1 MSFRCDVMNM
11 LLESDYFQYRPYKM
25 YNGGITGVPEA
36 FQNPNVYWVFPEDSN
51 KYYLA
56 DYNESLDEMLL
67 VAYYYNGVSKLAK
80 SKRLSR
86 AEFIKI
92 IQDSQQQALKVM
104 KNNGLPTISSWV
116 VPIGDS
122 SNTSKYTVVG
132 IDDNNGIIMSPGANG
147 ELLSYDITTLKD
159 IFENISENFS
169 LAQKKLLTDSIQQNI
184 YARVSDDLSTD
195 AFLAREI
202 ATHIFDKK
210 EFFLYDNSPKGSGI
224 SGNFVISSF
233 VVDENNKIAS
243 FEKVKIKKSKSK
255 KEYVISLQQL
265 ALGVVDGINHNLEG
279 DAEFAKTARKMY
291 PAKKA
296 KQTTSEHDRIKGEI
310 ENGKYIKVSGGS
322 FYGLPYIYGLF
333 NSNGVAM
340 SALKDKY
347 SIPPFEDYMIVEVN
361 KYGVKLE
368 SKLANKTVIVPYD
381 ELKELGAET
390 TTSEEPQVDSDKQ
403 NATGDDSIEA
413 QSEIEKF
420 LDSHQIDKDI
430 LKKEFYW
437 GDSKNRYS
445 IVDFIDEELP
455 GIILK
460 GVNTGKIYKFPL
472 YDLETYV
479 LDNPRNKALL

>member
-1 MSFRCDVMNM
+1 MSFRRDVMNM
-11 LLESDYFQYRPYKM
+11 LLESDFFKYRPYKT
-25 YNGGITGVPEA
+25 YNGGITGVHAA

-56 DYNESLDEMLL
+56 DYNENSDEVLL
-67 VAYYYNGVSKLAK
+67 VAYYYNNASKVAK
-80 SKRLSR
+80 SKRLR
-86 AEFIKI
+86 RTEFIKM
-92 IQDSQQQALKVM
+92 IQDTQQQALEVM
-104 KNNGLPTISSWV
+104 KNNGLPAMSGWNM
-116 VPIGDS
+116 PIGDS
-122 SNTSKYTVVG
+122 SNTSAYTVVG
-132 IDDNNGIIMSPGANG
+132 VDDNNGIIMSPGING
-147 ELLSYDITTLKD
+147 ELLSYDIATLKD
-159 IFENISENFS
+159 VFENISENFS
-169 LAQKKLLTDSIQQNI
+169 LAQEILLTDSIQQNI
-184 YARVSDDLSTD
+184 NAKVSDNLSTD
-195 AFLAREI
+195 VFLAKEI

-210 EFFLYDNSPKGSGI
+210 EFFLYDNSQKGSGL
-224 SGNFVISSF
+224 SGHFVISSF

-243 FEKVKIKKSKSK
+243 FEKVKIKESQSE

-265 ALGVVDGINHNLEG
+265 ASGVVDGINHNLERG
-279 DAEFAKTARKMY
+279 EAFDKIARKMY
-291 PAKKA
+291 PTEKA
-296 KQTTSEHDRIKGEI
+296 KQATSEHDRIKGEI

-322 FYGLPYIYGLF
+322 FNGIPYIYGLF

-340 SALKDKY
+340 SALRDKY
-347 SIPPFEDYMIVEVN
+347 SIPPFEDYMIVEAN
-361 KYGVKLE
+361 KYGVKLK
-368 SKLANKTVIVPYD
+368 SKLANKTVIVSYD

-403 NATGDDSIEA
+403 NAADDDGLEA

-460 GVNTGKIYKFPL
+460 GVNTGKTYKFPL